1 MVFRPPD
8 KQPDIENLE
17 ISLVNSKLQQK
28 NPALFDTIRGLIQRV
43 RQFQGLVVNDITS
56 INESIAAL
64 TNVVNNINI
73 AAVVT
78 NPVAIMPVIE
88 GMDGEEGFIIPG
100 PRGRDGL
107 DGKTIFFPNEYDEPI
122 ESAPLFP
129 QPYSEQASEVTFTTT
144 GNIDD
149 LDFSNVQL
157 IRFNNATDTTLRGL
171 KAGKAGQIV
180 IIISVGAGHVYL
192 DNENAGSI
200 AANRLTNS
208 ISSGPT
214 PLAAGAGK
222 CVYQYNGTGQRWK
235 LVSHDQGQ
243 FIDIPHGSTTYDSDA
258 GAFWTVDAA
267 DVTTQKIL
275 IVGRQALVICGYA
288 NTTTLLGV
296 GSRLRADFSGFKTW
310 TWQVTT
316 RNWARVN
323 QAGVSANGMVTCGG
337 ASSRIQFSPDVTDP
351 AWGVGANNRGI
362 DGATVLLG
370 VT

>member
-149 LDFSNVQL
+149 LDFSNSKL
-157 IRFNNATDTTLRGL
+157 IRMNNATSATIRGL
-171 KAGKAGQIV
+171 KAGRAGQIV
-180 IIISVGAGHVYL
+180 TIVSIGAGNVFL
-192 DNENAGSI
+192 ANQDGGSA
-200 AANRLTNS
+200 AANRLTNFATS
-208 ISSGPT
+208 ANT
-214 PLAAGAGK
+214 PLAAGK
-222 CVYQYNGTGQRWK
+222 GTCIYEYDATTAAWR
-235 LVSHDQGQ
+235 LVSHIQ
-243 FIDIPHGSTTYDSDA
+243 
-258 GAFWTVDAA
+258 GAFVSQTFAAGDFTASGAMTWTVAVG
-267 DVTTQKIL
+267 DVATNAYYLEGKKLTVQQILNQTTVGGVVSTELRAL
-275 IVGRQALVICGYA
+275 IPGGFTCDLSTGAIIRVNDNGVVQVGRMLIDTGLTYVSYRPAVTGG
-288 NTTTLLGV
+288 NWTLATDATSINGQLI
-296 GSRLRADFSGFKTW
+296 T
-310 TWQVTT
+310 QVT
-316 RNWARVN
+316 
-323 QAGVSANGMVTCGG
+323 
-337 ASSRIQFSPDVTDP
+337 
-351 AWGVGANNRGI
+351 
-362 DGATVLLG
+362 
-370 VT
+370 